1 MNEELLPPARPE
13 KKNGQKRPMFLY
25 LPLLPALLTFSA
37 RSPNR
42 LAFTSAVKQA
52 AAAGLYLENFCQCEG
67 ADVALLLLARPRQLE
82 KGLF

>member
-1 MNEELLPPARPE
+1 MNEELLLLLPPARR
-13 KKNGQKRPMFLY
+13 KKRPMFLY